1 MVCICLPPNLFTLLS
16 QVLFLIHFPLIPWML
31 QAEQSARIAYP
42 STSLHLEIFLSS
54 FHLNC
59 VSCMF
64 GLLYIDLLAW
74 RFFSPLF
81 FTSVLRYLYFLL
93 KTGHFLCLVCLF
105 MLGCFFCFF
114 DMSLLF

>member
-1 MVCICLPPNLFTLLS
+1 MVCICLPPSLFTLLS
-16 QVLFLIHFPLIPWML
+16 QVLFLIHFPLVPWML
-31 QAEQSARIAYP
+31 QAEQSACVAYP

-54 FHLNC
+54 FHLNY

-64 GLLYIDLLAW
+64 GLLDIDLLAW
-74 RFFSPLF
+74 RFLSPLF

-105 MLGCFFCFF
+105 MLGCFFWFF
-114 DMSLLF
+114 